1 MKNLVRVHSCDET
14 ILKNRALQMMKVF
27 TVQFYEILAILKGN
41 STGGDM
47 NMY

>member
-1 MKNLVRVHSCDET
+1 MATHQTDIKELA
-14 ILKNRALQMMKVF
+14 LKKGVLPHITCV
-27 TVQFYEILAILKGN
+27 LAKKLFLKGN

>member
-1 MKNLVRVHSCDET
+1 MSLTFDGFYWSNFTFVVHNQYGE
-14 ILKNRALQMMKVF
+14 LLRAPP
-27 TVQFYEILAILKGN
+27 ALKGN